1 MDQKKDHKLHLSFL
15 EGIRGMA
22 ALYVVLCHVFLN
34 QPENLSQWISLPSKI
49 LRYGSFS
56 VALFIVLSG
65 YCLMLPVVRSKTH
78 TLSGN
83 LYGYFHRRVRRIIP
97 PYYVVLIL
105 CCLLSLF
112 ILAGEQFTNFQWSKL
127 PYDWFSTTFTV
138 KNVILHLLL
147 IHNLTPDFQE
157 YVLNLPLWSVGLEWQ
172 IYFLFP
178 LILLPLWRRWNWFV
192 VIAIAFLIGLTPHYL
207 FSGYLDF
214 SRPWFVGAF
223 SLGMLAADI
232 VFSDKPHLMKL
243 RKCWHWEKLAIIF
256 TGLAILTEWQI
267 LGIDVWICETFAAM
281 AAACLIIY
289 CSQIVI
295 ENKTRPFILRLF
307 EHTWLLTLGSF
318 SYSLYLT
325 HGPIVT
331 LVRHWLISLQLSPVL
346 FTAMHYLLS
355 VGLSLLFAY
364 LFYLRFEK
372 PFISHSS
379 KVVRT

>member
-1 MDQKKDHKLHLSFL
+1 
-15 EGIRGMA
+15 MA